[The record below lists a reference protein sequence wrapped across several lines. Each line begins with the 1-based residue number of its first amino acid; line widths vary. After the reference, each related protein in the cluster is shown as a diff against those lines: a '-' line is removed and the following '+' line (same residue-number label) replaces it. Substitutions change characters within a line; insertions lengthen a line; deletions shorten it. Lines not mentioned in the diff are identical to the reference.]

1 MTNSYAP
8 TARSRI
14 KRLHKRGNYD
24 HKTIYEILDAGLL
37 AHVGY
42 VINNEPYVTPT
53 CYWREGNK
61 LYWHGSSASRM
72 LRTMTGGISACVT
85 VSHMDGLVLARSAFH
100 HSINYRSVMA
110 YGTAYAVTDMA
121 EVSAG
126 LEAFM
131 ERIAPGRWHEARQ
144 PTAQELKATLVVG
157 MEIDEA
163 SAKIRTGPPIDDD
176 DDYALPVW
184 AGVIPL
190 SLTSGTPLPDPRL
203 DSKTPISNDLNNWQL
218 NQNSFYKK

>member
-1 MTNSYAP
+1 MTDSYTP

-14 KRLHKRGNYD
+14 KRLPKRASYD
-24 HKTIYEILDAGLL
+24 YKTVYEILDAGLL

-53 CYWREGNK
+53 CYWREENK

-72 LRTMTGGISACVT
+72 LRTMADGVRACVT

-100 HSINYRSVMA
+100 HSMNYRSVMA
-110 YGTAYAVTDMA
+110 YGTAYAVTDTA
-121 EVSAG
+121 QVSAG

-131 ERIAPGRWHEARQ
+131 ERLAPGRWHEARR
-144 PTAQELKATLVVG
+144 PSVQELKATLVVE
-157 MEIDEA
+157 MEIIEA
-163 SAKIRTGPPIDDD
+163 AAKIRTGPPIDDD

-190 SLTSGTPLPDPRL
+190 TLTSGAPLPDPRL
-203 DSKTPISNDLNNWQL
+203 DAKTPIPNGLKDWKLNK
-218 NQNSFYKK
+218 NSLYKK